1 MKSWW
6 TKKSTS
12 AYKKR
17 EKCIKDQYSEYS
29 LFNIKV
35 NEGVIVVEI
44 NTKPK
49 PYILMAELVPNI
61 QYSILLSSTATGYY
75 SGNRMQQSAFTYKHV
90 T

>member
-6 TKKSTS
+6 TKKSAN

-29 LFNIKV
+29 LFNLKV
-35 NEGVIVVEI
+35 NESLVIFQI

-49 PYILMAELVPNI
+49 PYIVMAELVPKI
-61 QYSILLSSTATGYY
+61 QYSILPSSTT
-75 SGNRMQQSAFTYKHV
+75 T
-90 T
+90 